1 MSVSHRLL
9 QIFVTILG
17 VVALVAG
24 GSTMILGA
32 ESVIGVDDYSAT
44 LDSELRF
51 YSVWYALTGV
61 VLLRASR
68 RVASAT
74 ATVRAVSVALFLAGC
89 SRVISLIAV
98 GRPHDFALVLMV
110 LELAIPLVLVPW
122 HAAVSR
128 APSEP

>member
-24 GSTMILGA
+24 GSTMILGS

-61 VLLRASR
+61 ALLRASR
-68 RVASAT
+68 RLPSET
-74 ATVRAVSVALFLAGC
+74 TTIRAVSGALFLAGC
-89 SRVISLIAV
+89 TRVLSLITV
-98 GRPHDFALVLMV
+98 GRPHDFSLLLMV
-110 LELAIPLVLVPW
+110 LELTIPLMLVPW
-122 HAAVSR
+122 QATVSR
-128 APSEP
+128 ASSEP